1 MWWIWV
7 LIPLALIA
15 MWFIG
20 VMNSFKVMEV
30 KINEA
35 DSGIDV
41 ALTKRFDTLTKMWD
55 LAKKYME
62 HEKGTLE
69 KVIAMRQA
77 GTPTI
82 ADKQEFNN
90 EMTRMASALNVVV
103 EQYPDLKAN
112 TNMQEVQAAVLDV
125 EEHLQAAR
133 RLYNSNV
140 SQYNQKVVV
149 FPQSIVAG
157 MINATRKD
165 FFEAE
170 EAKRVDV
177 KFD

>member
-1 MWWIWV
+1 MEFLYV
-7 LIPLALIA
+7 LIPLGLIA
-15 MWFIG
+15 LWFIG
-20 VMNSFKVMEV
+20 IMNSFKTMEV
-30 KINEA
+30 KIEEA
-35 DSGIDV
+35 ESGIDV

-69 KVIAMRQA
+69 RVIQMRQA
-77 GTPTI
+77 GTANI
-82 ADKQEFNN
+82 SDKQAFNN
-90 EMTRMASALNVVV
+90 EMSKLAGSLNVVV

-112 TNMQEVQAAVLDV
+112 QNIQELQSAVLDV

-133 RLYNSNV
+133 RLYNANV
-140 SQYNQKVVV
+140 SAYNQKVVV

-157 MINATRKD
+157 MINATKKD

>member
-1 MWWIWV
+1 MTFLYV
-7 LIPLALIA
+7 LIPVALIGL
-15 MWFIG
+15 WFIG
-20 VMNSFKVMEV
+20 VMNGFKVMEV

-62 HEKGTLE
+62 HESGTLE

-77 GTPTI
+77 GTPTV
-82 ADKQEFNN
+82 ADKQAFNN
-90 EMTRMASALNVVV
+90 EMSKLQAGINVVV

-112 TNMQEVQAAVLDV
+112 TNMQEVQSAVLDV

-133 RLYNSNV
+133 RLYNANV
-140 SQYNQKVVV
+140 STYNQKVVV

-165 FFEAE
+165 FFEVD
-170 EAKRVDV
+170 EAKREDV
-177 KFD
+177 SFN

>member
-1 MWWIWV
+1 MWLYILIPVV
-7 LIPLALIA
+7 LIAL
-15 MWFIG
+15 WFVG
-20 VMNSFKVMEV
+20 TMNSFRRMEV
-30 KINEA
+30 KIEEA

-62 HEKGTLE
+62 HEKSTLE

-77 GTPTI
+77 GTPTM
-82 ADKQEFNN
+82 AEKQEFNN
-90 EMTRMASALNVVV
+90 EMSKMASALNVVV

-112 TNMQEVQAAVLDV
+112 TNMQEVQVAVLDV

-133 RLYNSNV
+133 RLYNANV
-140 SQYNQKVVV
+140 SVYNQKVVV

-157 MINATRKD
+157 MINATKKD

-170 EAKRVDV
+170 ESKRVDV
-177 KFD
+177 TFD